1 MLSMLVFPANLFS
14 LTGVTATSFPP
25 HLPQQH
31 HRRQTKKPNQPIFAT
46 LACSV
51 LRFASVPK
59 LPILPFL
66 QDFSRFSN
74 MYSLIFGETFFVKL
88 TNFSQ
93 IRHLGS
99 HQKQVIARFFRPEST
114 DRLRLM

>member
-1 MLSMLVFPANLFS
+1 MLVFPANLFS
-14 LTGVTATSFPP
+14 LTAATATSFAP
-25 HLPQQH
+25 HLPKPC
-31 HRRQTKKPNQPIFAT
+31 HRRPTKKSNQPIFAI

-59 LPILPFL
+59 LPLLPFF
-66 QDFSRFSN
+66 QVFSHFEN
-74 MYSLIFGETFFVKL
+74 TYPLIFGETFFVKL